1 MNNEEKK
8 ELKKNFIKFA
18 IWIVLLLISWSY
30 VQKHPAE
37 KVSVFSG
44 FEVMFQKAE
53 IFVQN
58 IFGQHGELL
67 ERKYS
72 LEKYYKELIKMAE
85 NNKCMN
91 VDNIKDLHD
100 TYTKLKDEKKHWL
113 DDVLPNYTKKAYEF
127 DNIVKNNDC

>member
-100 TYTKLKDEKKHWL
+100 TYTNLKEEKKHWL

>member
-18 IWIVLLLISWSY
+18 IGIVLLLISWSY

-100 TYTKLKDEKKHWL
+100 TYTNLKEEKKHGL